1 MCVLTYNI
9 MNLYSFKLIDWK
21 SACWFYSF
29 RIVRK
34 RKSPKRWSLRAF
46 LLDYQ
51 DSNLDKQ
58 NQNLLCYHY
67 TIVQTLG
74 AFLRKRGKDTIFLKY
89 APNISLFFCD
99 MNRPFAL
106 WSGKNQ
112 FWTCLLQ
119 EKIFTLH
126 ITFFCKFNFK
136 FKLPWVVLFLAI
148 KILFICLA
156 MYFSL
161 DVLLPVLPK

>member
-1 MCVLTYNI
+1 

-112 FWTCLLQ
+112 FFSCK
-119 EKIFTLH
+119 KIRKWL
-126 ITFFCKFNFK
+126 
-136 FKLPWVVLFLAI
+136 
-148 KILFICLA
+148 LFIQPLSVNFIFIAVCHELLRCLISG
-156 MYFSL
+156 Y
-161 DVLLPVLPK
+161 KGQ